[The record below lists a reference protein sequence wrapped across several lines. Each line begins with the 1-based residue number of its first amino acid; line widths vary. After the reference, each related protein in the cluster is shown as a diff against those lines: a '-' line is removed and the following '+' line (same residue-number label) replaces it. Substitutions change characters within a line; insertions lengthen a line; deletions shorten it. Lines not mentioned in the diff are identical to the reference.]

1 MYSHAYARVQSSND
15 SQVEHLIR
23 YDQLY
28 EYHEALALANREL
41 CYVGSSS
48 NVPDT
53 AAVGGSF
60 INVAAATEQNVEENS
75 NGVIIPKEIN
85 LDEFWKI
92 HGIN

>member
-48 NVPDT
+48 NADHRTFRTLQLLV
-53 AAVGGSF
+53 VHSSMSLLLL
-60 INVAAATEQNVEENS
+60 NRM
-75 NGVIIPKEIN
+75 
-85 LDEFWKI
+85 WKKTPT
-92 HGIN
+92 G